1 MNDGLEVSLS
11 TGLYVPNVQQATA
24 ATRNGLVYLL
34 IDGKMLEMRTP
45 AAHKTG
51 FAMVKQAGS
60 ALPGEHVVLKVNGDA
75 LNFPPEGA
83 KQVGAALLRKADDA
97 DDFQIMRTD
106 R

>member
-1 MNDGLEVSLS
+1 
-11 TGLYVPNVQQATA
+11 
-24 ATRNGLVYLL
+24 
-34 IDGKMLEMRTP
+34 
-45 AAHKTG
+45 
-51 FAMVKQAGS
+51 MVKQAGS